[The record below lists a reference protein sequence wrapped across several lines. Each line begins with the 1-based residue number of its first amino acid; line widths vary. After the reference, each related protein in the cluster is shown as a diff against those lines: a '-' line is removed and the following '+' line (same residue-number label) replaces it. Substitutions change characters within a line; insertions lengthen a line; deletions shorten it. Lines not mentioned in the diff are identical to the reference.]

1 MNVDTARL
9 PGSEP
14 FSADGGPVGVLL
26 SHGFTGSPA
35 SIVPWGRALAER
47 GHTVRVPL
55 LAGHGTRW
63 QDLNATRWTD
73 WYDGLERELL
83 ELRDRCE
90 HVVVGG
96 LSMGGALA
104 LRLAADHPE
113 TVDAVVVVNPAL
125 ASRDPRLRLLPV
137 LKHLVPSLPA
147 IGNDIA
153 KPGQDEHAYP
163 RTPLKALHSGTRLW
177 RETAERLGDVTAP
190 LLFLRSPQDHVV
202 DGSTIDLVR
211 ERIGSPV
218 AEFVELP
225 RSYHVA
231 TLDHDADL
239 VVERSAAFIATHTGT
254 DDG

>member
-177 RETAERLGDVTAP
+177 RETADRLGDVTAP

>member
-1 MNVDTARL
+1 MNADVARL

-14 FSADGGPVGVLL
+14 FAADGGPVGVLL

-35 SIVPWGRALAER
+35 SIAPWGRALAER

-73 WYDGLERELL
+73 WYDGLERELV
-83 ELRDRCE
+83 ELRDRCD

-125 ASRDPRLRLLPV
+125 ASGDPRLRLLPV

-163 RTPLKALHSGTRLW
+163 RTPLKALHSGTQLW
-177 RETAERLGDVTAP
+177 RETTELLGDVTAP

-202 DGSTIDLVR
+202 DGLTIDLVR

-239 VVERSAAFIATHTGT
+239 IVERSAVFIATHAGGQ
-254 DDG
+254 DG

>member
-1 MNVDTARL
+1 MNADVARL

-14 FSADGGPVGVLL
+14 FAADGGPVGVLL

-73 WYDGLERELL
+73 WYDGLERELV
-83 ELRDRCE
+83 ELRDRCD

-125 ASRDPRLRLLPV
+125 ASGDPRLRLLPV

-153 KPGQDEHAYP
+153 KPGQNEHAYP
-163 RTPLKALHSGTRLW
+163 RTPLKALHSGTQLW
-177 RETAERLGDVTAP
+177 RETTELLGDVTAP

-202 DGSTIDLVR
+202 DGLTIDLVR

-239 VVERSAAFIATHTGT
+239 IVERSAVFIATHAGGQ
-254 DDG
+254 DG

>member
-239 VVERSAAFIATHTGT
+239 VVERSAAFIATHTDT
-254 DDG
+254 NDG

>member
-1 MNVDTARL
+1 MNADVSRL

-35 SIVPWGRALAER
+35 SIVPWGRALADR

-73 WYDGLERELL
+73 WYDGLERELV
-83 ELRDRCE
+83 ELRERCE

-125 ASRDPRLRLLPV
+125 ASGDPRLRLLPV

-163 RTPLKALHSGTRLW
+163 RTPLKALHSGTQLW
-177 RETAERLGDVTAP
+177 RETADLLGDVTAP

-202 DGSTIDLVR
+202 DGLTIDLVR
-211 ERIGSPV
+211 DRIGSPV

-239 VVERSAAFIATHTGT
+239 IVERSAAFIATHTGGH
-254 DDG
+254 DG

>member
-1 MNVDTARL
+1 MNADVARL

-14 FSADGGPVGVLL
+14 FSADGGPVGILL

-73 WYDGLERELL
+73 WYDGLERELV
-83 ELRDRCE
+83 ELRDRCD

-125 ASRDPRLRLLPV
+125 ASGDPRLRLLPV

-177 RETAERLGDVTAP
+177 RETTQLLGDVTAP

-202 DGSTIDLVR
+202 DGLTIDLVR

-239 VVERSAAFIATHTGT
+239 VVERSAAFIATHTGGQ
-254 DDG
+254 DD